1 MTTSNKDIKTT
12 ARKKGVYL
20 WEVAEKLNI
29 IDCNFSRKLR
39 HELPDSEKQE
49 IFKIIDELAAEKQ
62 ASNT

>member
-39 HELPDSEKQE
+39 HELPEAEKQE
-49 IFKIIDELAAEKQ
+49 IYKIIDELAEEK
-62 ASNT
+62 ATTN